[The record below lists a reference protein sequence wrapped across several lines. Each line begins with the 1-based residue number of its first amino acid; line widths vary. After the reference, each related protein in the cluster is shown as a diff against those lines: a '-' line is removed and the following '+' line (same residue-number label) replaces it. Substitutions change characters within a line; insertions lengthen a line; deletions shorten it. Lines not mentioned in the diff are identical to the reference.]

1 MFMLAFFAGLIF
13 FACAFCAK
21 LPKNVTIDGIEVGG
35 KSAAEAV
42 RLVRGSIEENLKTK
56 SLTIIGADKKYV
68 FSYPEIGYKDNLQKL
83 VKAVKKLSIKS
94 MPIPLYIISSASA
107 AFWCISGSSSC
118 AMPSSVFLWL
128 IINRK
133 YIE

>member
-56 SLTIIGADKKYV
+56 SRTDFMSAVGKMRIGTARNFQPESRCRLLIVCRLCYSMRSINGFYPVQTAV
-68 FSYPEIGYKDNLQKL
+68 FKFTY
-83 VKAVKKLSIKS
+83 
-94 MPIPLYIISSASA
+94 
-107 AFWCISGSSSC
+107 
-118 AMPSSVFLWL
+118 
-128 IINRK
+128 
-133 YIE
+133 